1 MAAPIEEPEQRLDQ
15 EPAPHLLHSRINR
28 YLTCPEQYR
37 LYYVEKLRP
46 RIESAGLV
54 FGVVIHAAIA
64 DLFRTGEDPVEHFRR
79 DWHNLKE
86 VELRYKKRESWEDFN
101 AKGEKLLAKFLAEE
115 ATKIR
120 QARGIERKFEL
131 RVTALGAPFV
141 GIIDLV
147 GRVDDRLTVI
157 DFKTAGSD
165 YEDHEVA
172 LSDQLTAYALAEPE
186 AEQVA
191 LCILVKTK
199 EPRIE
204 WHFARRSADGLA
216 EYLDKVRLVSDDIP
230 AGKFY
235 KRPGKHCAWCG
246 FLPMCLGNKKKA
258 QDTLVRIAV
267 TLSDLQSHAGCCV
280 A

>member
-15 EPAPHLLHSRINR
+15 EPAPHLSHSRINR

-64 DLFRTGEDPVEHFRR
+64 DLFRTGEDPVEHFER
-79 DWHNLKE
+79 DWQNLKE

-101 AKGEKLLAKFLAEE
+101 AKGEKLLAKFLAAE
-115 ATKIR
+115 APKIR
-120 QARGIERKFEL
+120 QASGIERKFEL
-131 RVTALGAPFV
+131 RVTALDSPFV

-147 GRVDDRLTVI
+147 GQVDDRLTVI

-165 YEDHEVA
+165 YEDHEAA
-172 LSDQLTAYALAEPE
+172 LSDQLTAYALAEPG

-204 WHFARRSADGLA
+204 WHFARRSAGDLA
-216 EYLDKVRLVSDDIP
+216 EYLDKVRLVSDDIA

-235 KRPGKHCAWCG
+235 KRPGKHCAWCD
-246 FLPMCLGNKKKA
+246 FLPVCLGNKKNA
-258 QDTLVRIAV
+258 QDTLVKIA
-267 TLSDLQSHAGCCV
+267 
-280 A
+280 

>member
-1 MAAPIEEPEQRLDQ
+1 MAAPIEEPEQRLDH
-15 EPAPHLLHSRINR
+15 EPAPHLSHSRINR

-54 FGVVIHAAIA
+54 FGVVIHAALA
-64 DLFRTGEDPVEHFRR
+64 DLFRTGEDPVEHFVR
-79 DWHNLKE
+79 DWQNLKE
-86 VELRYKKRESWEDFN
+86 VELHYKKRESWDNFN

-115 ATKIR
+115 APKIR

-131 RVTALGAPFV
+131 RVTALDAPFV

-147 GRVDDRLTVI
+147 GQVDDRLTVI

-165 YEDHEVA
+165 YEDHEAA

-191 LCILVKTK
+191 LCVLVKTK

-204 WHFARRSADGLA
+204 WHFAKRSADALA
-216 EYLDKVRLVSDDIP
+216 EYLEKVRLVSDDI
-230 AGKFY
+230 AAAKFY
-235 KRPGKHCAWCG
+235 KRPGKHSAWCD
-246 FLPMCLGNKKKA
+246 FLPVCLGDKKKA
-258 QDTLVRIAV
+258 HDTLVRIA
-267 TLSDLQSHAGCCV
+267 
-280 A
+280 

>member
-1 MAAPIEEPEQRLDQ
+1 MTAISRIKDSEATLDQ
-15 EPAPHLLHSRINR
+15 NTPPHLSHSRINR

-46 RIESAGLV
+46 RIDSAGLV
-54 FGVVIHAAIA
+54 FGALIHVAIA
-64 DLFRTGEDPVEHFRR
+64 DLFRTGEDPVEHFER
-79 DWHNLKE
+79 DWQNLKE

-101 AKGEKLLAKFLAEE
+101 AKGEKLLTKFLPEE
-115 ATKIR
+115 APKSR

-131 RVTALGAPFV
+131 RVTALDAPFV

-147 GRVDDRLTVI
+147 GQVDDRLTVI

-165 YEDHEVA
+165 YEDHEAA

-186 AEQVA
+186 AQQVA

-204 WHFARRSADGLA
+204 WHFAKRSAGDLA
-216 EYLDKVRLVSDDIP
+216 EYLAKVRLVSNDI
-230 AGKFY
+230 AAAKFY
-235 KRPGKHCAWCG
+235 KRPGKHCAWCD
-246 FLPMCLGNKKKA
+246 FLPVCLGNKRKA
-258 QDTLVRIAV
+258 QDTLVRIA
-267 TLSDLQSHAGCCV
+267 
-280 A
+280 